1 MGQWVKITYILSL
14 TLYAR
19 GLKRYLGV
27 AGQAIYFNL
36 VSRWP
41 LENYVSYDVIR
52 PHWVNSLLNGDA
64 LSWHKF
70 WSTVPQ
76 VTCWR
81 KATSHFHNKWWGVS
95 IQIICNHY
103 SDGRDSVSNHQPH
116 DCLLD
121 LSFRR
126 RSKKTSMLRFTG
138 LCVGNSP
145 GTVNFPHEWPVTRKM
160 FPFDDVIMIHF
171 RSI

>member
-1 MGQWVKITYILSL
+1 MSC
-14 TLYAR
+14 
-19 GLKRYLGV
+19 
-27 AGQAIYFNL
+27 
-36 VSRWP
+36 
-41 LENYVSYDVIR
+41 DVIR

-116 DCLLD
+116 GCLLD

-145 GTVNFPHEWPVTRKM
+145 GTVNFPHEWPVTRKCFHLM
-160 FPFDDVIMIHF
+160 TSSWSISDPFNIENIKKPRNIF
-171 RSI
+171 SWLSLCWPYQESANWINGLRASCRRECAY

>member
-1 MGQWVKITYILSL
+1 M
-14 TLYAR
+14 
-19 GLKRYLGV
+19 
-27 AGQAIYFNL
+27 
-36 VSRWP
+36 
-41 LENYVSYDVIR
+41 SYDVIR

-160 FPFDDVIMIHF
+160 FPFIYPISQRPPRKLCAQSKVGVILDCFLVPYDIV
-171 RSI
+171 IVN